1 MSAALDEKNQSTDP
15 ASFACLLALTLVLQ
29 LFNFASSCRRSCNC
43 EGMNAAL
50 INCRQAHMNPVS
62 QLLLEINIK
71 KRPRQQKKEQAS
83 QPASQEQLMCS
94 KLFNYCTKP

>member
-1 MSAALDEKNQSTDP
+1 
-15 ASFACLLALTLVLQ
+15 
-29 LFNFASSCRRSCNC
+29 
-43 EGMNAAL
+43 
-50 INCRQAHMNPVS
+50 MNPVS

-94 KLFNYCTKP
+94 KLFNYCTKPWFYLT

>member
-1 MSAALDEKNQSTDP
+1 MSAALDEKNQPTNP

-29 LFNFASSCRRSCNC
+29 LFNFASSCSRRCNC

-62 QLLLEINIK
+62 QLLFEINIK

-83 QPASQEQLMCS
+83 RPGAADVQEALE
-94 KLFNYCTKP
+94 LLH

>member
-1 MSAALDEKNQSTDP
+1 
-15 ASFACLLALTLVLQ
+15 
-29 LFNFASSCRRSCNC
+29 
-43 EGMNAAL
+43 MNAAL

-83 QPASQEQLMCS
+83 QPASQPGAADVQQALQL
-94 KLFNYCTKP
+94 LH